1 MADLIRRDPF
11 RGAISLREAMDRLF
25 EKSFVHPFGGWPLL
39 EGEAQ
44 ALALDVYETDNN
56 LVVEASLPGISPDDV
71 DISIVGDTL
80 TIKGE
85 VKHEAEKEEK
95 GRYHYRERRYG
106 AFQRSVTLPT
116 NVDTDAA
123 EAVFENGV
131 LKLTLPKVEEAKPK
145 RIEVKTK

>member
-1 MADLIRRDPF
+1 
-11 RGAISLREAMDRLF
+11 
-25 EKSFVHPFGGWPLL
+25 
-39 EGEAQ
+39 
-44 ALALDVYETDNN
+44 
-56 LVVEASLPGISPDDV
+56 
-71 DISIVGDTL
+71 
-80 TIKGE
+80 